1 MPNIKDLKV
10 IEGESSGKTA
20 IESVYTT
27 LRQGILEGT
36 LEPECKLR
44 VEELR
49 QHFGVGSSTIR
60 EALSR
65 LLVDKLVVSRE
76 QRGFQVAPVSLED
89 FREITELR
97 ILLETQAVREAVRKG
112 DDAWEDRLVAAA
124 HQLAKI
130 EARLKDMGSDPEFAM
145 AWEERNRE
153 FHDALVAAC
162 ENSWLLR
169 FRATVFAHSFRYR
182 RISLKEKSIPRDVR
196 AEHQAIFEAAMAR
209 DEEAAARASEEHIR
223 NSVVAL
229 EAGVADLRQA
239 V

>member
-1 MPNIKDLKV
+1 MANIQDLKV
-10 IEGESSGKTA
+10 IEGESTGKTA
-20 IESVYTT
+20 IETIYST

-49 QHFGVGSSTIR
+49 LHFGVGSSTVR

-65 LLVDKLVVSRE
+65 LLVDKLVVSKE

-97 ILLETQAVREAVRKG
+97 ILLETQAVRESVRKG
-112 DDAWEDRLVAAA
+112 DDEWEDRLVAAA
-124 HQLAKI
+124 HQLSKI
-130 EARLKDMGSDPEFAM
+130 EVRMKEKGDDREFVM

-153 FHDALVAAC
+153 FHNALVAAC

-182 RISLKEKSIPRDVR
+182 QISLKETSLPRDVR
-196 AEHQAIFEAAMAR
+196 AEHQAIFDAAMAR
-209 DEEAAARASEEHIR
+209 DEDAAARTSEDHIR
-223 NSVVAL
+223 NSIVSL
-229 EAGVADLRQA
+229 EAGFSDLRQA
-239 V
+239 I